1 MFDDEH
7 DEHQKR
13 PDDDSENDAGQ
24 DGQSN
29 ACSTHGRHD
38 DSENDAG
45 QDGQS
50 NACIAHTI
58 VTMTPRMMPAR
69 TARATPVAHTIVTCL
84 LVICELLSF

>member
-29 ACSTHGRHD
+29 ACSTHHRHVP
-38 DSENDAG
+38 S
-45 QDGQS
+45 
-50 NACIAHTI
+50 
-58 VTMTPRMMPAR
+58 RYLR
-69 TARATPVAHTIVTCL
+69 TAQF
-84 LVICELLSF
+84 LVSILDESSGQRRNETVLS